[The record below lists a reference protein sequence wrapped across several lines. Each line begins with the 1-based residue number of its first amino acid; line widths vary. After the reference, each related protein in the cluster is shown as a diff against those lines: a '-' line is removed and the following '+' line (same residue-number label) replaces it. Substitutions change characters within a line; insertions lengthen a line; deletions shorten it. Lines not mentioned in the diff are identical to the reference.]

1 MELKKNVYEWEKY
14 MAFLQAVGEELQCTL
29 APVEQIICAVGKRK
43 ELQSF
48 TPVAYFCSCL
58 PFLPFP
64 ERWAQA
70 LNSYHTAPKGMKAT
84 LESFGQLFGMYQAQV
99 QLEALKN
106 LQESARLHWQQAK
119 DYCSTHSKLYSTLGI
134 LGGLGAAILMM

>member
-1 MELKKNVYEWEKY
+1 ML
-14 MAFLQAVGEELQCTL
+14 F
-29 APVEQIICAVGKRK
+29 R
-43 ELQSF
+43 S
-48 TPVAYFCSCL
+48 
-58 PFLPFP
+58 
-64 ERWAQA
+64 
-70 LNSYHTAPKGMKAT
+70 KGMKAA

>member
-1 MELKKNVYEWEKY
+1 

-58 PFLPFP
+58 PCL
-64 ERWAQA
+64 
-70 LNSYHTAPKGMKAT
+70 MKAA